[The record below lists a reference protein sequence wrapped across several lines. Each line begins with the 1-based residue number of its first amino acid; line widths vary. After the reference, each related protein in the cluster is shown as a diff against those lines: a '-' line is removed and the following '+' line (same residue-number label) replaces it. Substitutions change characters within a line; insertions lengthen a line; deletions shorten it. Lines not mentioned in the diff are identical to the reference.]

1 MRSRNWSLF
10 PLLLGACA
18 TAQPKPTESAPEIRA
33 ESLTVTDQTL
43 TSFTVAVK
51 LAVTNSSGNSWTVT
65 GASEELWAD
74 GSKASS
80 DTPSLNQTV
89 PAGGTA
95 EIEIPGSAEPIKDE
109 AALRAWDE
117 RADKPIDLLM
127 KGTIH
132 ISDGTS
138 TRDLP
143 FSRAGELRAP
153 RLPIAKMDYADVSRY
168 DGGDIGISFYV
179 GLENQNTFPVRLKSM
194 TYTATLAGKQVAD
207 GIASNGDKLSP
218 SQISEFEI
226 DSKLDRG
233 AGGAEVTKLAESG
246 QLNYQLDGVA
256 DFGIAKVPIHLTGL
270 VTFGKKGEH
279 QKPKSGA
286 EPAADAPKPD
296 DQ

>member
-1 MRSRNWSLF
+1 MLA
-10 PLLLGACA
+10 ACA

-43 TSFTVAVK
+43 TGFSVSAK
-51 LAVTNSSGNSWTVT
+51 LAVTNSSANSWTVT
-65 GASEELWAD
+65 GASEELSVD
-74 GSKASS
+74 GTQASS

-95 EIEIPGSAEPIKDE
+95 EVEIPASAEPIKDE
-109 AALRAWDE
+109 AALRAWDG
-117 RADKPIDLLM
+117 RADRPIELVM
-127 KGTIH
+127 KGQLH
-132 ISDGTS
+132 INDGTS

-143 FSRAGELRAP
+143 FSRAGQLRAP
-153 RLPIAKMDYADVSRY
+153 RLPIAKMDYADISRY
-168 DGGDIGISFYV
+168 DGGDIGITFYV

-194 TYTATLAGKQVAD
+194 TYTAVLAGKQVAD
-207 GIASNGDKLSP
+207 GIASAGDKLSP

-246 QLNYQLDGVA
+246 QLNYQLNGVA
-256 DFGIAKVPIHLTGL
+256 DFGIAKVPIHLSGL

-279 QKPKSGA
+279 QKPKPAGDQ
-286 EPAADAPKPD
+286 PAADSPKPD